1 MTEANNNANSSNEFN
16 FEAREMTNER
26 ENREEKASATG
37 NEFNL
42 KQNNLQ
48 LDRGRAQPESGEQ
61 KMNWQKVAHKLREY
75 NRKLLKKVFRLEQEL
90 ADIDNK
96 FTKYIEKSRSND
108 VLVAQQEEKIRKYQ
122 EQTESFDLV
131 IAERQAIIEQKEIA
145 IANLSQQQDLFQQQI
160 AKLEQE
166 IGESQGQ
173 IKSFDLVLEER
184 QSIIDKQEIA
194 ISDLS
199 EQRDLSQQQTAQL
212 ERDCA
217 LLQENYNHQ
226 VYQLTTKDKEIK
238 ELQNKLSQQQR
249 ATIQYKAEL
258 KRYEEQTKPAAST
271 KEPKIPQRQSYSQH
285 RTIKPWSTSVIPE
298 KNIILPKAKSQSIAA
313 KKTTSSE
320 TIKTAAQI
328 ATWSASQAQEKQ
340 NSTYKTTA
348 KTTAKSES
356 SVKVKPKSLAA
367 VDLPTFP
374 RP

>member
-48 LDRGRAQPESGEQ
+48 LDRDRTQPESGEQ

-212 ERDCA
+212 ERECA
-217 LLQENYNHQ
+217 LLQESYNNR
-226 VYQLTTKDKEIK
+226 VYQLTTKDREIK
-238 ELQNKLSQQQR
+238 ELQSKLSQQQR

-258 KRYEEQTKPAAST
+258 KRYEEQMTPAAST
-271 KEPKIPQRQSYSQH
+271 KEQTIPKRQSYSQQK
-285 RTIKPWSTSVIPE
+285 TIKPWSTSVVPE
-298 KNIILPKAKSQSIAA
+298 KNSILPKAKSQSIAA
-313 KKTTSSE
+313 RKTTSSE

-340 NSTYKTTA
+340 NSTYKTTSQ
-348 KTTAKSES
+348 SES

-374 RP
+374 RPV